1 MSTGSLVVEVV
12 RSGFVESTHRA
23 RMLAVEADGSPAR
36 VHGAVDAL
44 VSPRSSMKPLQALA
58 MVRSG
63 LALEGELLALACASH
78 AGEAFHVDG
87 ARKILAGAGLDEGVL
102 RCPEDLPED
111 AAAREEV
118 LRSGGEKARIYMN
131 CSGKHAAML
140 ATCAANDWPVETY
153 LDPAHPLQRAIRA
166 TVEELTGERV
176 AATGVDGCGAPLF
189 FVSMLG
195 VTRAFRALV
204 LAEPGTPERRVAD
217 AFRAHPEWTSGT
229 ARPEARLM
237 RAIPGLLVKAGA
249 EAFDAFVFEDGRAG
263 TVKIEDGGQR
273 ARTPVTVAA
282 LRALGLDAPELDDLA
297 AGTLYGGGHPVGE
310 IRLRREPQGSAD

>member
-1 MSTGSLVVEVV
+1 LVVEVV

-23 RMLAVEADGSPAR
+23 RMLAVAADGSAVR

-44 VSPRSSMKPLQALA
+44 VSPRSSMKPFQALG

-78 AGEAFHVDG
+78 DGEAFHVDG
-87 ARKILAGAGLDEGVL
+87 ARRILGGAGLDEDAL
-102 RCPEDLPED
+102 RCPEDLPGD
-111 AAAREEV
+111 AASREEV
-118 LRSGGEKARIYMN
+118 LRSGGGRARVYMN

-140 ATCAANDWPVETY
+140 ATCVANDWPLETY

-166 TVEELTGERV
+166 TVEELTCEKV

-189 FVSMLG
+189 FVSMTG
-195 VTRAFRALV
+195 VARAFRALV
-204 LAEPGTPERRVAD
+204 LAGPGTPERRVAD

-249 EAFDAFVFEDGRAG
+249 EAFDAFAFADGRAG

-273 ARTPVTVAA
+273 ARVPVTVAA
-282 LRALGLDAPELDDLA
+282 LRALGLDAPELADLA
-297 AGTLYGGGHPVGE
+297 TGVLYGGGRPVGE
-310 IRLRREPQGSAD
+310 IRLGGGA